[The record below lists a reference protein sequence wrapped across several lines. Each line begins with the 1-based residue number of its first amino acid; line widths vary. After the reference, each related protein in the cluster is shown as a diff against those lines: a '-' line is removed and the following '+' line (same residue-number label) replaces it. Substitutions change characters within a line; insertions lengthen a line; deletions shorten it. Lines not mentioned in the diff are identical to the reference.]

1 MLSVTI
7 KKIFFLIRYKYVIN
21 LFFIVVLVYKIMY
34 IYKIQSNMY

>member
-34 IYKIQSNMY
+34 IY